1 MGTSF
6 DNYEDEYQRNLKGG
20 QVYEKKVLKLLRD
33 SNKDAEIYVV
43 NRNGKDCQI
52 IEISN
57 GKFVR
62 CPDIQ
67 VLKNAKEVILRIEVK
82 SMKDLYR
89 TNEGSFVTIKYEQFE
104 DYMSLL
110 SSEEVEIKV
119 VFIMKKTNEWFWQ
132 DLFMLSLMANE
143 PVQPYLPKD
152 SSFCY
157 MWKTECLSTDFGWIS
172 R

>member
-1 MGTSF
+1 MVTSLS
-6 DNYEDEYQRNLKGG
+6 DYEDEYLRNLKDG
-20 QVYEKKVLKLLRD
+20 QVYERKVLKLLKN
-33 SNKDAEIYVV
+33 SKKDAEIYVF
-43 NRNGKDCQI
+43 NKNGKECQI
-52 IEISN
+52 IEINN

-67 VLKNAKEVILRIEVK
+67 VFKNAKEVILRIEVK

-89 TNEGSFVTIKYEQFE
+89 TKDGSFVTIKYDQFE
-104 DYMSLL
+104 DYLSLL

-132 DLFMLSLMANE
+132 DLFMLSIMVNE

-157 MWKTECLSTDFGWIS
+157 MWNIECLSKDFGWIS
-172 R
+172 Q